1 MLEFDSLLG
10 PVIPSRD
17 VGTGVVLSREM
28 TDVISSIKCL
38 NTTLELLKG
47 FFFYSTLDSE
57 LKISLVIKFDAFF
70 FLYDVLFLVSALFM

>member
-28 TDVISSIKCL
+28 IDVISSIKCL

-47 FFFYSTLDSE
+47 FFFIL
-57 LKISLVIKFDAFF
+57 LLIQN
-70 FLYDVLFLVSALFM
+70 